1 MKSVHGL
8 QANPNPKIEIL
19 LVVSAIALSGLCAF
33 ISLFGAPTGVQ
44 NKAEIIPISLG
55 SKQFADYGAATPS
68 APIPAARLDL
78 IAAAIHD
85 TDPGANAQARYLAAL
100 KILET
105 PVPGGPPKPSPS
117 ATPRELAP
125 AVYVTKIRLDPPEP
139 KQQQDVTF
147 NVTFLNTTGSN
158 QTYRWFVFIYRQGQ
172 PKPFGQTS
180 ADKARVIPTGTV
192 EQPSINT
199 WRMGSNEPC
208 TVLEARVHWEDP
220 SGSRPIFNNSDGQPY
235 VLTFTMC
242 Q

>member
-1 MKSVHGL
+1 MKSAPGI
-8 QANPNPKIEIL
+8 QANSNPRIEIL
-19 LVVSAIALSGLCAF
+19 LVASAIVLSGLCAF
-33 ISLFGAPTGVQ
+33 FALYGAPTSAP
-44 NKAEIIPISLG
+44 NKTAILPVSLG
-55 SKQFADYGAATPS
+55 SKQVADYYAATPS
-68 APIPAARLDL
+68 ARIPAARLDL

-85 TDPGANAQARYLAAL
+85 TDPGADAQARYLAAL
-100 KILET
+100 KLLQT

-117 ATPRELAP
+117 ATPRQLAP
-125 AVYVTKIRLDPPEP
+125 AVYVTKIRLDPPAP
-139 KQQQDVTF
+139 KQKQDVTF

-172 PKPFGQTS
+172 TKPFGQTS
-180 ADKARVIPTGTV
+180 ADKARVIPAGTV
-192 EQPSINT
+192 EQPAINT

-220 SGSRPIFNNSDGQPY
+220 SGGRPIFNNSDGQPY